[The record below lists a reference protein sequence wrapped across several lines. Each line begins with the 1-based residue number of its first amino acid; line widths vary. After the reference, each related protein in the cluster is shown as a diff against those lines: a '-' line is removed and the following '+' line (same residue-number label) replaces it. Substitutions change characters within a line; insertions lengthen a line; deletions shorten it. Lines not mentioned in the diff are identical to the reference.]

1 MNTGVTINIP
11 EINWPAVF
19 LILIILFAWRY
30 RSYFFDIRPTA
41 GRKGKPKKKGKPRSK
56 SANSKASKTAYTFT
70 PAGTDK
76 VYRPKND
83 LDI

>member
-56 SANSKASKTAYTFT
+56 ASKTAYTFT
-70 PAGTDK
+70 PAGTEK
-76 VYRPKND
+76 VYRQKND